1 MKRRITAIVLLVIL
15 ILVAVKIFEAKTTNA
30 ADQDEFGV
38 CVSHVP
44 QSWGQFKGGSE
55 QSGLAFE
62 DGQGTLRFITNI
74 PCNSSVPTIALEVR
88 RLPRN

>member
-1 MKRRITAIVLLVIL
+1 MKKQITAIILLVAL
-15 ILVAVKIFEAKTTNA
+15 IFVAVKLFQAKTTNA
-30 ADQDEFGV
+30 AGQDEFGV
-38 CVSHVP
+38 CVSQVP

-74 PCNSSVPTIALEVR
+74 PCNGTVPTVALEVR
-88 RLPRN
+88 RIPRN